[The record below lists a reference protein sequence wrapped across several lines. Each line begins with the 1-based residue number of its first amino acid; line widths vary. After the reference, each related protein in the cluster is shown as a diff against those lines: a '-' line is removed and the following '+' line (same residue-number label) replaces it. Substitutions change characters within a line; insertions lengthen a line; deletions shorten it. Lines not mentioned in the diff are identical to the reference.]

1 MPGTMDEVCVLVAR
15 HCHAAQHDTPVP
27 GLTLFRADARGPQ
40 VNTMYRPTLC
50 VVAQG
55 RKQVVLGERLF
66 EYDASHYMVV
76 TVDLPVT
83 GCIVE
88 ADERRPYLALSI
100 DLDPLCVADLL
111 LAQPPPAAAVD
122 RPDTAMATS
131 PLGHDLLD
139 PVARLLRLL
148 DRPGDAAVL
157 APLIRREL
165 HYRLLQGE
173 QGGLLRQAAVAGS
186 HLAQIGRTADWI
198 RAHFAEP
205 LEVKV
210 LARQAGMSVTS
221 FHRHFKSVT
230 MMSPLQYRTRIRL
243 QEARRLMLMNIG
255 DAGRIGFGVG
265 YESPS
270 QFSRDYRRMFG
281 MPPAAD
287 AARLRRLDSTAT
299 CCTDLES
306 GHSSPNL
313 I

>member
-1 MPGTMDEVCVLVAR
+1 MPGLMDDIRVLIDR
-15 HCHAAQHDTPVP
+15 HCQMTRYDTAVA
-27 GLTLFRADARGPQ
+27 GLTLFRAAARSPQ

-55 RKQVVLGERLF
+55 RKQVALGERLF
-66 EYDASHYMVV
+66 EYDASNYMIV

-88 ADERRPYLALSI
+88 ADETRPYLSLSI

-111 LAQPPPAAAVD
+111 LADPSAAAV
-122 RPDTAMATS
+122 REHCASALAVS
-131 PLGHDLLD
+131 PLGEELLD

-148 DRPGDAAVL
+148 DRPSDAAVL
-157 APLIRREL
+157 APLVQREI

-186 HLAQIGRTADWI
+186 HLSQIGRAADWI
-198 RAHFAEP
+198 RSHYAEP
-205 LEVKV
+205 IHVEA
-210 LARQAGMSVTS
+210 LAGQAGMSVTS
-221 FHRHFKSVT
+221 FHRHFKAIT

-243 QEARRLMLMNIG
+243 QEARRLMLVDSE

-287 AARLRRLDSTAT
+287 AARLRRGEGAAT
-299 CCTDLES
+299 
-306 GHSSPNL
+306 
-313 I
+313 